1 MCGSNDCDI
10 HSFPSQIIDALR
22 FSSLLLEDRC
32 IILIGDRRDE
42 LFPVLSLEN
51 DYVGGIHTVTLFI
64 ILVGRRASRHVP
76 KLSGNGRED
85 TIGKVNTSE
94 ME

>member
-1 MCGSNDCDI
+1 VVLCGELVNLRLRNISNSTEPREKKI
-10 HSFPSQIIDALR
+10 HGRTTRVATPYY
-22 FSSLLLEDRC
+22 SLQNKMY
-32 IILIGDRRDE
+32 G
-42 LFPVLSLEN
+42 
-51 DYVGGIHTVTLFI
+51 
-64 ILVGRRASRHVP
+64 RHVP

>member
-1 MCGSNDCDI
+1 MDI
-10 HSFPSQIIDALR
+10 LSHFNALWH
-22 FSSLLLEDRC
+22 SLLHCR
-32 IILIGDRRDE
+32 G
-42 LFPVLSLEN
+42 
-51 DYVGGIHTVTLFI
+51 
-64 ILVGRRASRHVP
+64 RHVP